1 MCLGR
6 LNTEIGTGRAA
17 DVPAAP
23 LWARYKSGNQKPKA
37 PRRPLAVLR
46 TALSTFNAAWS
57 I

>member
-17 DVPAAP
+17 DVPVTP

-37 PRRPLAVLR
+37 PRRALAVLR
-46 TALSTFNAAWS
+46 TALSIFNAAWS